1 MSQPATISNDPA
13 RLYPQL
19 VAAYGFLPNLF
30 RAQSAIPQTIEAEQ
44 RLIDTVLVRQDGLSR
59 NRKDAIL
66 NAVAT
71 VRGGDYCRALF
82 GHSLATVPDHSSA
95 LLDFSLKLAT
105 HGPWVSGSDLLGLK
119 SSGFDEKAVLEA
131 IVTTGIGVMLCTVAD
146 GLRPLLDPELRSA
159 APAELLNVP
168 EPVEWPKPS
177 GAHLSLSS
185 DSSPDSGSDS
195 GTDSRAC
202 GVLREQFGFVP
213 NLYRLQNALP
223 ELLDAE
229 VRLLESVLFNE
240 GGLNRVQ
247 KECILLAVSA
257 ANLNTYCATLHSQ
270 VLSILGIPL
279 EESDRI
285 VEDHR
290 TSALSGMDRALLD
303 ETRKLATLPGRSSQ
317 RFETERLGTQGFTEV
332 QIVEAVVVSGV
343 ANFLNMVQAG
353 IGATTDFPPRR
364 VFGPKDLYPSSDD
377 SRPISDATLPEDP
390 DTALVARVQSGN
402 IDGFE
407 ELVRRHSRRIFGTL
421 AGLLG
426 NVDDA
431 HDATQEVF
439 LKAFENIGRFQG
451 RSKFS
456 TWLTS
461 IAINAGTDLL
471 RQRKPS
477 EPLEE
482 GQGDEGFRPRQVQK
496 WAEDP
501 ERLLAASQMNE
512 LVREAVLR
520 LPEKYRIA
528 VLLRDINQLST
539 EEAAAALDLSVPAL
553 KARVLR
559 GRLMLRESL
568 AQHFVRQDKIGQD
581 KTDA

>member
-1 MSQPATISNDPA
+1 MSQSATFSNDPA
-13 RLYPQL
+13 SSYPQL

-30 RAQSAIPQTIEAEQ
+30 RTQSAIPRAIEAEQ
-44 RLIDTVLVRQDGLSR
+44 RLIETVVLRQGRLSR
-59 NRKDAIL
+59 NQKDAIL

-71 VRGGDYCRALF
+71 VRGSDYCRALF
-82 GHSLATVPDHSSA
+82 GHSRAAAPDHSSA
-95 LLDFSLKLAT
+95 PLDFCLNLAK
-105 HGPWVSGSDLLGLK
+105 HGPWVSECDVLTLK
-119 SSGFDEKAVLEA
+119 NSGFDEKAVLEA
-131 IVTTGIGVMLCTVAD
+131 IVTTGIGVMFCTLAD
-146 GLRPLLDPELRSA
+146 GLRPLLDTELRS
-159 APAELLNVP
+159 PALAEPLNVP
-168 EPVEWPKPS
+168 EPLDWPKTS
-177 GAHLSLSS
+177 GVHLSLSS
-185 DSSPDSGSDS
+185 DSGS
-195 GTDSRAC
+195 DSRAC
-202 GVLREQFGFVP
+202 VVLREQFGFVP
-213 NLYRLQNALP
+213 NLYRLQNAFP

-240 GGLNRVQ
+240 GGLSRVQ

-290 TSALSGMDRALLD
+290 SSNISGTDRALLD
-303 ETRKLATLPGRSSQ
+303 ETRKLASLRGLSSQ
-317 RFETERLGTQGFTEV
+317 RFESERLRTQAFTELQV
-332 QIVEAVVVSGV
+332 VEAVVVSSL
-343 ANFLNMVQAG
+343 ANLLNAVQAG
-353 IGATTDFPPRR
+353 IGAVSDFPPRK
-364 VFGPKDLYPSSDD
+364 VFGPKDLYPFSDD
-377 SRPISDATLPEDP
+377 SRPISNATLPEDP
-390 DTALVARVQSGN
+390 DAALVARVQSGN

-426 NVDDA
+426 NTEDA

-439 LKAFENIGRFQG
+439 LKAFENINRFQG

-461 IAINAGTDLL
+461 IAVNAGTDLL

-482 GQGDEGFRPRQVQK
+482 GQADEGFRPRQVQK

-501 ERLLAASQMNE
+501 ERLLAAAQMTE

-528 VLLRDINQLST
+528 VLLRDINQFST

-568 AQHFVRQDKIGQD
+568 AQHFVRQDK
-581 KTDA
+581 TDA